1 MLHTWELGGSRK
13 DRGGEE
19 WRNRDKREVRTV
31 GKVTVKQFRQL
42 LPGGMLVLNC
52 LVTYGFEKLTLFKV
66 LCKVEDQPCK
76 TGY

>member
-52 LVTYGFEKLTLFKV
+52 LVTYGFR
-66 LCKVEDQPCK
+66 K
-76 TGY
+76 THPVQSIMQGRRPAM